1 MKELT
6 TNPFTCFDRDWAI
19 VTAGSPEHFNG
30 MTISWGSMG
39 TIWGKPVVSVYV
51 RPDRYTWRFLKEND
65 YFTVSFYPEE
75 CRNALE
81 LMGTL
86 SGRDGDK
93 AAKAGLTPKPIGESM
108 TFAEASR
115 TILCKKI
122 YMHPLELDAVP
133 PEAKRIYRNGIRP
146 HELIMGEVVEIVP

>member
-1 MKELT
+1 MKDILC
-6 TNPFTCFDRDWAI
+6 NPFEKFNSDWAL
-19 VTAGSPEHFNG
+19 VAAGPAEKFNA

-75 CRNALE
+75 CRRALE
-81 LMGTL
+81 RMGTL